1 MIRPVHIFISGNY
14 QDWNNFTFSRWRCA
28 NVESFSKSKISELSS
43 TISNGQGLVSIIN
56 RCHLLTP
63 VITSID
69 DHSKI
74 VTNIS
79 ILPTVGD
86 QCRCRVQSVFVNN
99 CTRETFWKETLP
111 PQLVPQLQS
120 MFQKLEELRDLHR
133 LKIKQE
139 EEAKCERLFSKI
151 EHVRNRFNR
160 AYDRICRS

>member
-1 MIRPVHIFISGNY
+1 MALRECRIIFEIKNIGIIFHHRKWTRTRFHNLPFSFTYTGNY
-14 QDWNNFTFSRWRCA
+14 IDWRPFGN
-28 NVESFSKSKISELSS
+28 
-43 TISNGQGLVSIIN
+43 
-56 RCHLLTP
+56 CHQYD
-63 VITSID
+63 IG
-69 DHSKI
+69 
-74 VTNIS
+74 NIS
-79 ILPTVGD
+79 MLPTVGD
-86 QCRCRVQSVFVNN
+86 QRRCRVQSVFVNN